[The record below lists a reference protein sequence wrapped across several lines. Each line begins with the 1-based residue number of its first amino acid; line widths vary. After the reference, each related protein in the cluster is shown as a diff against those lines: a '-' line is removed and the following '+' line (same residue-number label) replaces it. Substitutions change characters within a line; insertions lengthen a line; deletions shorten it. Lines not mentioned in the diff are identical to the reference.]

1 MGRILA
7 LAGSG
12 GMADALIAWCR
23 GEQPPLVVELM
34 GIDQARIGVL
44 DLMAARDR
52 LPELLVQAFASWKRE
67 K

>member
-1 MGRILA
+1 
-7 LAGSG
+7 
-12 GMADALIAWCR
+12 MADALIAWCR